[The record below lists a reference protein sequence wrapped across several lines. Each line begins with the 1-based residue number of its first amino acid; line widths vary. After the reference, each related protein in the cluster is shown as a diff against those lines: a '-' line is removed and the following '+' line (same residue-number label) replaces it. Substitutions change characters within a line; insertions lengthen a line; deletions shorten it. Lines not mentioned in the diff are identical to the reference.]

1 MKTIKRI
8 VVVLVALFISTIPAL
23 AQENK
28 KDKSDF
34 PVLTGPYLGQKPP
47 DLIPEI
53 FAPGIVSTENH
64 EHSSLIISPNGKEIF
79 WSVISAPLSNHSS
92 HNIVFTKYE
101 NNHWSLPK
109 TTLFSSQYKE
119 DSPFISHDGKII
131 YFCSS
136 RPFPGKSKL
145 KDYEFWVAE
154 KTNIGWSSP
163 KLLGSPFTEESKTWQ
178 PSITNNGTIYFLGSL
193 EGVQKKYGIYR
204 SRFINGQ
211 YSKPELL
218 NASINTEYPDWCPY
232 IAPDE
237 SYLIFS
243 SKRPGGYGGFD
254 LYICFRRNDGS
265 WVEPQNLGSEINQKY
280 HERFPGVSP
289 DGKYLFFTRPN
300 GENNGDIYWVST
312 KIIEELKPKE
322 LK

>member
-1 MKTIKRI
+1 M
-8 VVVLVALFISTIPAL
+8 PAM
-23 AQENK
+23 AQKNS
-28 KDKSDF
+28 KDKSEF
-34 PVLTGPYLGQKPP
+34 LVLKGPYLGQKPP
-47 DLIPEI
+47 GLISEI
-53 FAPGIVSTENH
+53 FAPGVVSTGNH
-64 EHSSLIISPNGKEIF
+64 EHSSLIISPDGKEIF

-92 HNIVFTKYE
+92 HKIVFMKYK
-101 NNHWSLPK
+101 NNHWLLPK
-109 TTLFSSQYKE
+109 TASFSGQYK
-119 DSPFISHDGKII
+119 DNYPFMSPDGNII
-131 YFCSS
+131 YFCSN
-136 RPFPGKSKL
+136 RPFPGKSKS
-145 KDYEFWVAE
+145 KDYELWFAE
-154 KTNIGWSSP
+154 RTCTGWSDP
-163 KLLGSPFTEESKTWQ
+163 RLLGYPFTEENKTLQ
-178 PSITNNGTIYFLGSL
+178 PSITNNGTIYFLGYL

-218 NASINTEYPDWCPY
+218 NESINTEYPDWCPY

-254 LYICFRRNDGS
+254 LYISYRNDGS
-265 WVEPQNLGSEINQKY
+265 WVEPQNLGSEINHKY

-312 KIIEELKPKE
+312 KIIEELKSKE
-322 LK
+322 KEP